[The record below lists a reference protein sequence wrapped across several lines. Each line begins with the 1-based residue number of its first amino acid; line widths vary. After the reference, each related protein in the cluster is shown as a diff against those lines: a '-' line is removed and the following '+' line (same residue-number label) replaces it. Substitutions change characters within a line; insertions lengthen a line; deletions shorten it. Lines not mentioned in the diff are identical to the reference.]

1 MILTAAPD
9 TTVESLKD
17 WCYTTEIWKD
27 LKPYALYKSGFETH
41 S

>member
-9 TTVESLKD
+9 SVESLKD

-27 LKPYALYKSGFETH
+27 LKTYVLYKSRFKPY